1 MSAEDDVK
9 MIDVGDKADT
19 DREAIAVGSIEV
31 SPGTREKVVSGEL
44 VKGNVFSVAR
54 TAGILAAKK
63 TSELL
68 PLCHPLPITN
78 VEVDIEPGNSDLSV
92 EVRVNYRGKTGVEME
107 ALTGCSV
114 ALLTIY
120 DMVKNEE
127 RGMKINEVKLLEKS
141 GGQSGDWKRG
151 T

>member
-9 MIDVGDKADT
+9 MIDVGDKPDT
-19 DREAIAVGSIEV
+19 DREATAAGSIEM
-31 SPGTREKVVSGEL
+31 SPETREKVISGEL
-44 VKGNVFSVAR
+44 VKGNVLSVAR
-54 TAGILAAKK
+54 TAGIMAAKK

-78 VEVDIEPGNSDLSV
+78 VEVDIEPGNSGLSV

-127 RGMKINEVKLLEKS
+127 KGMKINEVKLLEKS